1 LGPTRVQ
8 KIGGPITLPRPG
20 LIKIS
25 IIITLIDTAFAALS
39 TRLYLEAVREEKRL
53 KRGAAQQSY

>member
-1 LGPTRVQ
+1 LGPNRVQ

-53 KRGAAQQSY
+53 ERGAAQQSY